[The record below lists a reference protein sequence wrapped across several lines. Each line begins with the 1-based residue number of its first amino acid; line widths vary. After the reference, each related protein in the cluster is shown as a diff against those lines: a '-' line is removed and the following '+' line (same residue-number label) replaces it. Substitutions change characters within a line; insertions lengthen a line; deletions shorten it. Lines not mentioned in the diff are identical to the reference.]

1 MVDLYELKEKVA
13 ELEKTAKLD
22 GDHRE
27 KQIKILQEISAKLI
41 NEYEIKIGN
50 LTIEPLLVEA
60 YYYHEEKF
68 QDNSVHAA
76 NESTAN
82 TYELARARQEDNFG
96 KLYVHYGTKDGIDV
110 VLSNGKYYLSF
121 LIKNALINNEFATQC
136 KVSQILCGNCDY
148 IDKCDKGI
156 NCKYYK
162 TNILKH
168 KDNIENTEIVF
179 VKRKGLKNE
188 YKDKLLAALPIYK
201 IKNYAFTSGECITN
215 IVKNYIESQLK
226 TESYDE
232 EKLKELAS
240 GLIAWKKLKG

>member
-1 MVDLYELKEKVA
+1 MDELKKLEDMVYELEVA
-13 ELEKTAKLD
+13 LD
-22 GDHRE
+22 NKANKKPDD
-27 KQIKILQEISAKLI
+27 IVPILQ
-41 NEYEIKIGN
+41 KIGKLLLTEYIIQIDD
-50 LTIEPLLVEA
+50 LTIKPLLVEA
-60 YYYHEEKF
+60 YYYNSNFK
-68 QDNSVHAA
+68 DNSVHAA
-76 NESTAN
+76 NKSNAN
-82 TYELARARQEDNFG
+82 TYKLARARQENNFG
-96 KLYVHYGTKDGIDV
+96 ELYVHYGTKDGIDI

-148 IDKCDKGI
+148 IDKCIKGI
-156 NCKYYK
+156 NCKYYG

-188 YKDKLLAALPIYK
+188 YKNKLLAALPIYK
-201 IKNYAFTSGECITN
+201 IKNYAFTAGECKTN
-215 IVKNYIESQLK
+215 IVKNYIESQFK

-240 GLIAWKKLKG
+240 GLIDWKKLKG